1 MIQIILQK
9 VNLVSKINFMKKIE
23 TIILGIFFIS
33 CSSSKVE
40 RQIIDD
46 FLSKEPEIKKVDVLV
61 EEAIPKTKAL
71 DFYEN
76 AYKDRNLV
84 KTLGF
89 SPIGSPPFTWE
100 VDSID
105 VTLLKQKYKNDTLVY
120 HWKSSDLIDH
130 KLKIFPYKTLKKR
143 GSSDLGEYGIYL
155 SKPLITSN
163 KKYAFI
169 FYRSFAVEVGFSS
182 EKAVLLK
189 KVDGTWQI
197 LYYYVNNSEVN

>member
-1 MIQIILQK
+1 MLKKTTLII
-9 VNLVSKINFMKKIE
+9 FP
-23 TIILGIFFIS
+23 ILCFLFS
-33 CSSSKVE
+33 CSSTNIEK
-40 RQIIDD
+40 QILND
-46 FLSKEPEIKKVDVLV
+46 FLNKEFITDKHISILV
-61 EEAIPKTKAL
+61 EEAIPITKAL

-105 VTLLKQKYKNDTLVY
+105 VAILKQKYKNDTLVY

-143 GSSDLGEYGIYL
+143 GSRELGEYGIYL
-155 SKPLITSN
+155 SKPIITSN
-163 KKYAFI
+163 EKYAFI

-197 LYYYVNNSEVN
+197 QYYYVNNSEVN